1 MKSSLISIAELQELL
16 SNPNLVLLDCTIDKV
31 NQKMEQ
37 NTKFIP
43 NSKFFDIEHV
53 FSDESTGLP
62 HTVVSP
68 ETFTKH
74 VQGLGINTKSI
85 VVLYDRWGVYSSPRA
100 WWLFKYMGHQHVY
113 VLNGG
118 FPAWEEANLPISNHY
133 SDTIANGNFVASL
146 QAEWFA
152 DKSYVLSEI
161 NNTSTQIIDAR
172 GTARFEGKVAEP
184 RPDVSSGHIPNS
196 SNIPFEE
203 VLSGVYLKQSEELKQ
218 VFKTHSV
225 QNGNHIFTCGSGITA
240 CILALAAEETELS
253 NIKVYDGSWAEWGA
267 DNSLPIE

>member
-74 VQGLGINTKSI
+74 VQGLGINTESI

-100 WWLFKYMGHQHVY
+100 WWLFKYMGHQNVY

-118 FPAWEEANLPISNHY
+118 FPACEEANLPISNHY
-133 SDTIANGNFVASL
+133 TDTVNKGNFTASL
-146 QAEWFA
+146 QTEWFA
-152 DKSYVLSEI
+152 DKSQVLSEI
-161 NNTSTQIIDAR
+161 NNISTQIIDAR

-184 RPDVSSGHIPNS
+184 RPGVRSGHIPNS
-196 SNIPFEE
+196 KNIPFEE
-203 VLSGVYLKQSEELKQ
+203 VLSGAYLKPSEELKPIFQ
-218 VFKTHSV
+218 PYSLEK
-225 QNGNHIFTCGSGITA
+225 GKHIFTCGSGITA
-240 CILALAAEETELS
+240 CILALAAEEAELS
-253 NIKVYDGSWAEWGA
+253 HIKVYDGSWAEWGS
-267 DNSLPIE
+267 DSTLPIC